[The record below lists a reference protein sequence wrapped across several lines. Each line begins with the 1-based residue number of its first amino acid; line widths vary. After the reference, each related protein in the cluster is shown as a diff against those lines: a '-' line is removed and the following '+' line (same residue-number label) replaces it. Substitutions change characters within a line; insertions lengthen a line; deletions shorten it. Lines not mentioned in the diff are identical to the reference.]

1 MIGNYLS
8 LLDGH
13 ALVIKWQNGIQW
25 QQNCHWLIC
34 GSFGIDGYVSW
45 RQNNFVCHCH

>member
-25 QQNCHWLIC
+25 QQNCHWLMWVFWNRWIC
-34 GSFGIDGYVSW
+34 FLETE
-45 RQNNFVCHCH
+45 